1 MSRYNYGDEDEL
13 FDSSNFQEP
22 EKTQLLK
29 EEFNLNCTIEITDL
43 YRKYFNPLDVTF
55 KTIGSESSL
64 SNKLEE
70 QHQKFRIVNETF
82 FMVFEETEDGRFY
95 HDDSRIYE
103 FISLLLFKKD
113 LNVIN
118 AEEKERVNEFFNQL
132 IDLFILYKVD
142 YWNSYYSNYQEAID
156 KEDFN
161 EDIEEILFLKQLLYK
176 WENLDA
182 VELYIRVK
190 EKDYK
195 GEYNGNVISSETQKI
210 TGSELIKV
218 LEPYIKSKYYN
229 FIQTYNLSKFVSKYE
244 LKEAN
249 SFKNDVQKKESLTS
263 FISEAISILYFDGI
277 KPSFTFQYFDS
288 LYTLVSN
295 KTQFDA
301 RLNPIYQFVRIVVPA
316 LNRFIEDHAMEN
328 YRKKH
333 KHMLLFSL
341 LRSFSLIPDRRGLEL
356 DGDEDV
362 KEDFIKQLIRK

>member
-1 MSRYNYGDEDEL
+1 M
-13 FDSSNFQEP
+13 
-22 EKTQLLK
+22 
-29 EEFNLNCTIEITDL
+29 
-43 YRKYFNPLDVTF
+43 
-55 KTIGSESSL
+55 
-64 SNKLEE
+64 
-70 QHQKFRIVNETF
+70 
-82 FMVFEETEDGRFY
+82 
-95 HDDSRIYE
+95 
-103 FISLLLFKKD
+103 
-113 LNVIN
+113 
-118 AEEKERVNEFFNQL
+118 
-132 IDLFILYKVD
+132 
-142 YWNSYYSNYQEAID
+142 
-156 KEDFN
+156 
-161 EDIEEILFLKQLLYK
+161 LYK

-218 LEPYIKSKYYN
+218 LEPYIKSNYYN
-229 FIQTYNLSKFVSKYE
+229 FIQTYNLSKFVSKNE

-295 KTQFDA
+295 KMQFDT
-301 RLNPIYQFVRIVVPA
+301 RLNPIYQFAKIVVPA